1 MGESLPLLGARAPVA
16 ADLDLF
22 EAIDALKRERKAVV
36 LAHYYQEGDIQDV
49 ADFVGD
55 SLQLAQA
62 AAGTEAEV
70 IVFAGVHF
78 MAETA
83 KILNP
88 ERIVVLPDLEAGCS
102 LADQCPP
109 DRFAAFRAARPDHK
123 VVSYINCSAAVK
135 AQSDVICTSS
145 NAVDMVRLFPES
157 QPLIFAPDRNLGAWV
172 QKQTGRDLVLWQA
185 TCQVHETF
193 SERKLLALKVEHP
206 NAPVLAHPEC
216 EPHVLRHA
224 DHIGSTTAILNF
236 ALTRPESSFIVVT
249 EAGILHQMKKAAP
262 EKTFIPAPPEADCA
276 CNGCPHMKRNTLEKV
291 YLALR
296 DLEPRIELPDDV
308 RSAAL
313 IPLRRMLARRLDAA

>member
-1 MGESLPLLGARAPVA
+1 M
-16 ADLDLF
+16 
-22 EAIDALKRERKAVV
+22 
-36 LAHYYQEGDIQDV
+36 
-49 ADFVGD
+49 
-55 SLQLAQA
+55 
-62 AAGTEAEV
+62 
-70 IVFAGVHF
+70 
-78 MAETA
+78 
-83 KILNP
+83 
-88 ERIVVLPDLEAGCS
+88 
-102 LADQCPP
+102 
-109 DRFAAFRAARPDHK
+109 
-123 VVSYINCSAAVK
+123 K

-276 CNGCPHMKRNTLEKV
+276 CNECPHMKRNTLEKV